1 MHPCHRAPI
10 TMMQPDRMCVFSGP
24 SLGRYVFHAS
34 VDVYP
39 PAGRGSIIA
48 AVAAGYKRIGL
59 IDGLIDEDNWLTG
72 HEIVNALRSRTI
84 RILGGASMGAIR
96 AAELGPVGM
105 RGVGHVFRVFRRRI
119 VRDNDEVY
127 VLHAPRELHYRC
139 LTIPLIN
146 VRFTLRTLRR
156 AGWLGLAQEAA
167 ITRLM
172 KKVPWPE
179 RDLPS
184 LCKAAKAVL
193 GESKHERFMQRF
205 TESYRDIKREDALLV
220 LATLQSEQ
228 TKFQQH

>member
-1 MHPCHRAPI
+1 
-10 TMMQPDRMCVFSGP
+10 MMQPNRICVFSGP

-34 VDVYP
+34 VDAYP
-39 PAGRGSIIA
+39 PARRGSIIA
-48 AVAAGYKRIGL
+48 AVGAGYKRIGL
-59 IDGLIDEDNWLTG
+59 IDGLIDENDWLTG
-72 HEIVNALRSRTI
+72 HEIVIALRPGTI
-84 RILGGASMGAIR
+84 KILGGASMGAIR
-96 AAELGPVGM
+96 AAELEPVGM
-105 RGVGHVFRVFRRRI
+105 RGVGHIFRVFRRRI

-156 AGWLGLAQEAA
+156 AGWLDPAQEAA
-167 ITRLM
+167 IVNLM

-184 LCKAAKAVL
+184 LRKVAKAVL
-193 GESKHERFMQRF
+193 GEPKHESLIQRF

-228 TKFQQH
+228 MKFHQR